1 MCGLELLNPDNA
13 ERPGLQRFI
22 AAQYERMYGARIAHF
37 AEHLVGMRNPA
48 GGWAA
53 GLGYTLP
60 GAERLFIE
68 QYLERSIEDTI
79 ASMLGV
85 PVHRDQI
92 VEAGNLAATSAGAA
106 RELIV
111 HMTAMLHGLGRTWVV
126 FTSTRALLNSFRR
139 LGISTISLARADPA
153 CLPDRGES
161 WGGYYATDPHIM
173 TANIPLGVAHLRSTQ
188 ALDAV
193 R

>member
-1 MCGLELLNPDNA
+1 MGRVEVVDPRSA
-13 ERPGLQRFI
+13 ERPGLQHFI
-22 AAQYERMYGARIAHF
+22 AAQYARIYGARITHF
-37 AEHLVGMRNPA
+37 AEHLVGLRHPA

-60 GAERLFIE
+60 GAEPLFIE

-85 PVHRDQI
+85 PVYRGQV
-92 VEAGNLAATSAGAA
+92 VEVGNLAATSTGAA

-111 HMTAMLHGLGRTWVV
+111 YMTRMLHGLGRSWVV
-126 FTSTRALLNSFRR
+126 FTSTRALLNSFAR
-139 LGISTISLARADPA
+139 LGIATISLARADPA
-153 CLPDRGES
+153 RLSDGGES
-161 WGGYYATDPHIM
+161 WGTYYATDPHVM
-173 TANIPLGVAHLRSTQ
+173 TASIPLGFAHLRFRQ
-188 ALDAV
+188 AIDAV